1 MTDTTTS
8 NWQNWSKSLP
18 PSKALVHTPED
29 LEALSS
35 LVRSHSSGIRP
46 VGSGHSWMP
55 LVPSKT
61 AIVKLDHFG
70 GVGEIDEETQQ
81 AWLGAGGRL
90 HDLSPELA
98 DKGYAFRNLGDID
111 VQTLA
116 GATSTG
122 THGTG
127 ETLQALAAEIQG
139 LRLVTG
145 TGEHIEISAD
155 QNADWLDGG
164 RVALGALGILTE
176 IKMQLV
182 ERFKL
187 HRQVWPESHKHT
199 LENAERYWQENRNFE
214 FFYIPF
220 SDTNLLI
227 THNVTEE
234 PDTARN
240 DDNSTSA
247 VMQLK
252 SLRDALKWCSPLRRW
267 LLKRAISKE
276 PTENV
281 IGESWDMLAS
291 ERNVLFNEME
301 YHLPVDK
308 GLEALEEVR
317 HYIEK
322 KRPDVFFPF
331 EARKTAGDSAWLSP
345 FNGGS
350 RISIAVHCYHKD
362 AFDFL
367 FTDVEPI
374 FQKYGGRP
382 HWGKLNSMTAAQA
395 REWYPDFDKF
405 ATLRQELDPDGR
417 FLNGYLS
424 DLFKQDLS

>member
-1 MTDTTTS
+1 MTDTATS

-18 PSKALVHTPED
+18 PSKAQVHTPENV
-29 LEALSS
+29 ETLST
-35 LVRSHSSGIRP
+35 LVTSHSSGVRP
-46 VGSGHSWMP
+46 VGAGHSWMP

-61 AIVKLDHFG
+61 AIVKLDHFA
-70 GVGEIDEETQQ
+70 GVGEIDGETQQ

-90 HDLSPELA
+90 HDLSPALA

-145 TGEHIEISAD
+145 TGEHIEISTTE
-155 QNADWLDGG
+155 NAKWLDGG
-164 RVALGALGILTE
+164 RVALGALGVLTG

-199 LENAERYWQENRNFE
+199 LENAERYWRDNRNFE
-214 FFYIPF
+214 FFYLPF

-227 THNVTEE
+227 THNVIDAPNT
-234 PDTARN
+234 PRN
-240 DDNSTSA
+240 TDNSTSA

-252 SLRDALKWCSPLRRW
+252 SLRDALKWCTPLRRW

-345 FNGGS
+345 FNGGG

-382 HWGKLNSMTAAQA
+382 HWGKLNSMTAAQT
-395 REWYPDFDKF
+395 REWYPDFERF
-405 ATLRQELDPDGR
+405 AALRRELDPNGR
-417 FLNGYLS
+417 LLNGYLS
-424 DLFKQDLS
+424 DLFLK

>member
-1 MTDTTTS
+1 
-8 NWQNWSKSLP
+8 
-18 PSKALVHTPED
+18 
-29 LEALSS
+29 
-35 LVRSHSSGIRP
+35 
-46 VGSGHSWMP
+46 MP

-61 AIVKLDHFG
+61 AIVKLDHFS
-70 GVGEIDEETQQ
+70 GVGEVDAEAQQ

-90 HDLSPELA
+90 HNLSPKLA
-98 DKGYAFRNLGDID
+98 NKGYAFRNLGDID

-127 ETLQALAAEIQG
+127 AALQGLAAEIQG

-145 TGEHIEISAD
+145 TGEHLEISGED
-155 QNADWLDGG
+155 NAAWLEGG

-187 HRQVWPESHKHT
+187 HRQVWPESHQHT
-199 LENAERYWQENRNFE
+199 LENAERYWRENRNFE

-227 THNVTEE
+227 THNVTDEANT
-234 PDTARN
+234 PRN
-240 DDNSTSA
+240 EDNSTSA

-291 ERNVLFNEME
+291 ERTVLFNEME
-301 YHLPVDK
+301 YHLPVAK

-322 KRPDVFFPF
+322 KRPDVFFPL
-331 EARKTAGDSAWLSP
+331 EARKTAGDTAWLSP
-345 FNGGS
+345 FNGGA

-395 REWYPDFDKF
+395 REWYPDFEKF
-405 ATLRQELDPDGR
+405 AALRRELDPDGR

-424 DLFKQDLS
+424 DLFLK

>member
-1 MTDTTTS
+1 MTDTATS

-18 PSKALVHTPED
+18 PSKAQVHTPENV
-29 LEALSS
+29 ETLST
-35 LVRSHSSGIRP
+35 LVTSHSSGVRP
-46 VGSGHSWMP
+46 VGAGHSWMP

-61 AIVKLDHFG
+61 AIVKLDHFA
-70 GVGEIDEETQQ
+70 GVGEIDGETQQ

-90 HDLSPELA
+90 HDLSPALA

-145 TGEHIEISAD
+145 TGEHIEISTTE
-155 QNADWLDGG
+155 NAKWLDGG
-164 RVALGALGILTE
+164 RVALGALGVLTG

-199 LENAERYWQENRNFE
+199 LENAERYWRDNRNFE
-214 FFYIPF
+214 FFYLPF

-227 THNVTEE
+227 THNVTDA
-234 PDTARN
+234 PNTPRN
-240 DDNSTSA
+240 TDNSTSA

-252 SLRDALKWCSPLRRW
+252 SLRDALKWCTPLRRW

-345 FNGGS
+345 FNGGG

-395 REWYPDFDKF
+395 REWYPDFERF
-405 ATLRQELDPDGR
+405 AALRRELDPNGR
-417 FLNGYLS
+417 LLNGYLS
-424 DLFKQDLS
+424 DLFLK